1 MKSNIFSFV
10 QSKEEINF
18 LLKDEKK
25 IVFIPLNLDTLVYL
39 NVKKINFI
47 NPLVLIKNNNYRN
60 FLNFSEKFLAKLKFG
75 KIKYEGIK
83 IEFKAQ
89 LRFIINSCIFII
101 EIYKKLGK
109 KKKYTPSS
117 IRLEWSK

>member
-75 KIKYEGIK
+75 KIK
-83 IEFKAQ
+83 
-89 LRFIINSCIFII
+89 
-101 EIYKKLGK
+101 
-109 KKKYTPSS
+109 
-117 IRLEWSK
+117 